1 MSWIIQISE
10 FLHTWH
16 QSNRHNLAEDPA
28 TLELVE
34 LGRRRQ
40 DYGECSNK
48 AVALPAS
55 AASFTGQVITAPQQL
70 RKLNK
75 PT

>member
-16 QSNRHNLAEDPA
+16 QSNLAEDPA
-28 TLELVE
+28 TLKLLELW
-34 LGRRRQ
+34 RRRQ
-40 DYGECSNK
+40 DYAECSNK